1 MTRAPILSFFLAL
14 VLVAGSINGA
24 AANLSFEQWVRQFRS
39 EALAQGVSP
48 ATFDTA
54 FAGLQPMPRVIE
66 LFERQPEVKLTL
78 EEYLGRVVPATRIE
92 RGRQLLAENKALLD
106 RIGAFYG
113 VPPRL
118 IVALWGVESDFG
130 RRQGE
135 YNVVAA
141 LSTLSWS
148 GKRAAFFKQELIA
161 ALKIIDQGHAAPQ
174 NLLGSWAG
182 ALGQCQ
188 FMPSN
193 FLRLTVD
200 HDGDGRRDI
209 WNSRADVFASI
220 ANYMNKVNWRSG
232 QTWGREVRLPAKFD
246 LKSNLNARRTLEQWQ
261 KLGVRK
267 EDGGDLPTAAFTAQL
282 LVPQTSSRAFLVYE
296 NHRAILAWN
305 RSTFFA
311 LAVGQLMDA
320 LED

>member
-1 MTRAPILSFFLAL
+1 MMRTPLFSFFLAL
-14 VLVAGSINGA
+14 VFLAATASGAVANFT
-24 AANLSFEQWVRQFRS
+24 FEQWVRQFRP

-48 ATFDTA
+48 GTFDAA
-54 FAGLQPMPRVIE
+54 FAGLQPLPRVIE

-78 EEYLGRVVPATRIE
+78 EEYLSRVVPTTRVE
-92 RGRQLLAENKALLD
+92 RGRQLLAENKVLLE
-106 RIGAFYG
+106 RIGNFYG

-130 RRQGE
+130 RRQGD

-141 LSTLSWS
+141 LATLSWS

-209 WNSRADVFASI
+209 WNSRSDVFASI
-220 ANYMNKVNWRSG
+220 ANYMNKVNWRTGQSWAGRSACRPGSISKPISMPSARSSSG
-232 QTWGREVRLPAKFD
+232 RNSGSEKR
-246 LKSNLNARRTLEQWQ
+246 
-261 KLGVRK
+261 
-267 EDGGDLPTAAFTAQL
+267 TAAICLRPISPANCLCRRPVIGRSWSMKITA
-282 LVPQTSSRAFLVYE
+282 PFSRGTARPSL
-296 NHRAILAWN
+296 
-305 RSTFFA
+305 RSRSVT
-311 LAVGQLMDA
+311 
-320 LED
+320 